1 MVTKTRSFHTSSF
14 IVYFVGAIC
23 AALLGIEIWNAWK
36 AREIQLQETHAA
48 VSNVSFALAQHANE
62 TFKEA
67 DLVLTDMTERVRHDG
82 VGAASLARVHALLV
96 DHVRELRSLNGL
108 FIYDERGKWLVTSQD
123 TLLTQ
128 YNNSDR
134 EYFQYHRDHPDLMPH
149 IGPPVISRSTGKWIF
164 TISRRISKPDGSFGG
179 VALAT
184 INADYFQEFYQR
196 FEIGNEGALS
206 MGLMNGITLYR
217 RPLHEDVIGLDLS
230 NQPIYRDL
238 ILQAREGVTLVTS
251 PIDGVAR
258 YISFKRV
265 EDYPLFV
272 AAALSKDEALAA
284 WAGNTLVRSIFV
296 LTGLVLVSFFGWR
309 LHVSARSRELA
320 ELRLRQARRKL
331 ASLNRSLA
339 QLALHDSLTTLANR
353 RYFDQTLEAEMSRAY
368 RHGGQLSLLMID
380 VDFFKLYND
389 RYGHQQGDHCLKD
402 IAAAI
407 ESCVRRPGDLA
418 ARYGGEE
425 FAVILPGCSREG
437 AQQIANLICET
448 VRSLRLAHEGN
459 TAGIATVSVGVA
471 TADHP
476 PSEQCC
482 AQLLSAADAALYTA
496 KSSGRDRAIW
506 FAPDLTA
513 QDLTA

>member
-1 MVTKTRSFHTSSF
+1 MAKSGNFHTSSF
-14 IVYFVGAIC
+14 IAYFVGAIC

-67 DLVLTDMTERVRHDG
+67 DIVLAGMTERISHDG
-82 VGAASLARVHALLV
+82 TGPASLARIHNLLV

-108 FIYDERGKWLVTSQD
+108 FIYDENGKWLVTSQE

-128 YNNSDR
+128 YNNADR

-184 INADYFQEFYQR
+184 INSDYFQEFYQR
-196 FEIGNEGALS
+196 FEIGSEGALS
-206 MGLMNGITLYR
+206 MSLMNGITLYR
-217 RPLHEDVIGLDLS
+217 RPLREDSIGLDLS

-238 ILQAREGVTLVTS
+238 VLQAKDGVALITS
-251 PIDGVAR
+251 PIDGVTR

-296 LTGLVLVSFFGWR
+296 LTGLILVSFFGHR
-309 LHVSARSRELA
+309 LHISAKSRELA
-320 ELRLRQARRKL
+320 ETRLRQAKRKL

-339 QLALHDSLTTLANR
+339 QMALHDGLTSLANR

-368 RHGGQLSLLMID
+368 RTAGNLSLLMID

-389 RYGHQQGDHCLKD
+389 RYGHQQGDDCLKK
-402 IAAAI
+402 IADAI
-407 ESCVRRPGDLA
+407 ETCVRRPGDLA

-425 FAVILPGCSREG
+425 FAVILPGCTREG
-437 AQQIANLICET
+437 AQQIATLICET
-448 VRSLRLAHEGN
+448 VRSLHLPHEGN
-459 TAGIATVSVGVA
+459 ASGIATVSVGVA

-476 PSEQCC
+476 PAENCS

-506 FAPDLTA
+506 FAPDLTT
-513 QDLTA
+513 QDLAL